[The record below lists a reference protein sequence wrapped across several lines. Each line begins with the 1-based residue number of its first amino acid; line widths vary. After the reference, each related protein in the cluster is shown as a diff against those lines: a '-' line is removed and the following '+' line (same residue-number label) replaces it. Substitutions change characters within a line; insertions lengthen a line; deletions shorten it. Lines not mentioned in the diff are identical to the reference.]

1 MDKNQKYTLQI
12 ITTLILLL
20 FYESV
25 FSPKN
30 RYRFQAFIH

>member
-1 MDKNQKYTLQI
+1 MDKNQKYTLQY
-12 ITTLILLL
+12 ITTLYLLL

-30 RYRFQAFIH
+30 RHRFQAFIH